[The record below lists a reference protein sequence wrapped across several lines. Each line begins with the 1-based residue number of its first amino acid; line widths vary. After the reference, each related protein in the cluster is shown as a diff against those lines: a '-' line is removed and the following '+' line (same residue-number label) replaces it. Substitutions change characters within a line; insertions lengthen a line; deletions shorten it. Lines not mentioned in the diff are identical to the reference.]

1 MKLTIFTALLA
12 GLGFASP
19 SFADSDDEAYRSLA
33 VRCDYSDYQRFQT
46 EAVSIERDSAA
57 HPASAKEDTGK
68 FKRGKAGQGVVYRVM
83 PGEFAECAFP
93 SGNKVRVKVGEGTA
107 RPYGMCGAD
116 PEVFGSIW
124 VNERKLS
131 SRFWF
136 AGRCREYGDEPDVSF
151 KFSAFGATPS
161 RNVSF
166 QKCHRLRPSE
176 AATSAT
182 APQVPAQG
190 ALSVCVDFPDVSR
203 FPRDEVEYP
212 RPGQKATPVGELEVL
227 TDLHAVCKPVLGK
240 LAENFW
246 WLFDDIEPGGGS
258 PLSRPSWGAPSVEPP
273 MELAGGSESVFDFD
287 NDGKPDRVLLRQ
299 FESTYMHGSVLLV
312 ERGAAESRPQLPEA
326 PTGSKPWLVPCQM
339 SAANGAALECPPFS
353 QKRDDAGFRVKAQ
366 QSRESVY
373 FRARYATVLPFFFMG
388 ESFLSVGSV
397 SADTENFAAVLKP
410 APAGGALQP
419 VCLFR
424 RVPENY

>member
-1 MKLTIFTALLA
+1 MKLTILTALLA

-19 SFADSDDEAYRSLA
+19 SFADPDEETDRSLA
-33 VRCDYSDYQRFQT
+33 VRCDYSDYKEFQT

-57 HPASAKEDTGK
+57 HRGSGDEDTGK
-68 FKRGKAGQGVVYRVM
+68 FKRGKPGQSVVYRVM
-83 PGEFAECAFP
+83 PGEFAECVFP
-93 SGNKVRVKVGEGTA
+93 SGNKVRVKVGVGTA

-151 KFSAFGATPS
+151 KFSAVGATPS

-166 QKCHRLRPSE
+166 QKCHRLSPSE
-176 AATSAT
+176 AAMPAAS
-182 APQVPAQG
+182 PQAQPQG

-203 FPRDEVEYP
+203 FPRDEGEYP
-212 RPGQKATPVGELEVL
+212 RPGQKATSVGDVEVL
-227 TDLHAVCKPVLGK
+227 TDLHAVCKPVLGT
-240 LAENFW
+240 LTAAFW
-246 WLFDDIEPGGGS
+246 WLFDDSEQGGS
-258 PLSRPSWGAPSVEPP
+258 PLRRPSWGEPSVEPP
-273 MELAGGSESVFDFD
+273 EELAGGSESVFDFD

-312 ERGAAESRPQLPEA
+312 ERGAAESRLHLPQA
-326 PTGSKPWLVPCQM
+326 PIGTNTWLVPCQM
-339 SAANGAALECPPFS
+339 SAANGTARECPPFS
-353 QKRDDAGFRVKAQ
+353 QKRDDAGFRVKSQ
-366 QSRESVY
+366 QSRDSVY
-373 FRARYATVLPFFFMG
+373 FRARYATVLPFFFKG
-388 ESFLSVGSV
+388 ETFLSVGSV
-397 SADTENFAAVLKP
+397 STDTENFAAVLKP
-410 APAGGALQP
+410 TPDGGAIQP

-424 RVPENY
+424 LVPENY